1 MTFDKVVV
9 LHRMRWIY
17 GKTCEKEFKLK
28 TSLDGR
34 GNIDDKNWLRLLVYG
49 RSVNA
54 VVKRSD
60 LVTIDGSTKRR
71 GRLQLSL
78 EVVAQEE
85 LDFRGCHRRNALDSS
100 QWRKMIDLADP
111 N

>member
-1 MTFDKVVV
+1 MTSDKVVV

-17 GKTCEKEFKLK
+17 GKTCEIEFKLK

-34 GNIDDKNWLRLLVYG
+34 GNFDEKNWLRLLVYG

-60 LVTIDGSTKRR
+60 LVALR
-71 GRLQLSL
+71 GR
-78 EVVAQEE
+78 V
-85 LDFRGCHRRNALDSS
+85 DFN
-100 QWRKMIDLADP
+100 
-111 N
+111 